1 MRGLCLP
8 ENLQS
13 EQLAVAAA
21 QPLETHVSV
30 QLRHRIGTLEI
41 DVDFKLTRPWTIL
54 FGPSG
59 SGKTTILRAI
69 AGLLRPDQG
78 RIVVTTMPMREQ
90 PLTLLDTDAGVF
102 LPAHQRR
109 IRLAAQQ
116 PCLFPHMK
124 VMENIWYGAPIALNR
139 HSGPRAIDGG
149 RTVLEDFELAH
160 TSGNLPHR
168 LSGGEAQRVNL
179 ARAVAATGS
188 RLLLFDEPFT
198 GMDARRRDRLLPLLQ
213 EKLAMRCTPVLS
225 VTHDVAEAFQLGAEV
240 IELADGRVIDQGP
253 VETVL
258 AGQQTELLRQLN
270 GAARTPA

>member
-78 RIVVTTMPMREQ
+78 RIVVTTMPMREV
-90 PLTLLDTDAGVF
+90 PLTLVDMDAGVF

-109 IRLAAQQ
+109 IRLAPQQ

-124 VMENIWYGAPIALNR
+124 VMENIWYGAPLALNR
-139 HSGPRAIDGG
+139 HSEPGGIDGMPG
-149 RTVLEDFELAH
+149 VLEDFELAH
-160 TSGNLPHR
+160 TSGSLPHR

-213 EKLAMRCTPVLS
+213 ETLAKRCTPVLS

-240 IELADGRVIDQGP
+240 IELAEGRVIDHGP
-253 VETVL
+253 VEVVL
-258 AGQQTELLRQLN
+258 AGQRAELLRQLN
-270 GAARTPA
+270 GAARSPA

>member
-1 MRGLCLP
+1 V
-8 ENLQS
+8 
-13 EQLAVAAA
+13 QLATVAA
-21 QPLETHVSV
+21 QPVETYVSV

-78 RIVVTTMPMREQ
+78 RIVITTTSTRER
-90 PLTLLDTDAGVF
+90 PLTLVDTSARVF
-102 LPAHQRR
+102 LPAHRRR
-109 IRLAAQQ
+109 IRFAAQQ

-124 VMENIWYGAPIALNR
+124 VMENVRYGAPVTLNR
-139 HSGPRAIDGG
+139 DSEPRAIDDV
-149 RTVLEDFELAH
+149 REVLGDFELAH
-160 TSGNLPHR
+160 AADSLPQR

-188 RLLLFDEPFT
+188 LLLLFDEPFS

-213 EKLAMRCTPVLS
+213 EKLAQRCTPVFS

-240 IELADGRVIDQGP
+240 IRIADGKIVEQGP
-253 VETVL
+253 VEVVL
-258 AGQQTELLRQLN
+258 AEERERLLSQLGN
-270 GAARTPA
+270 PTTQNRDVGHPI

>member
-1 MRGLCLP
+1 M
-8 ENLQS
+8 
-13 EQLAVAAA
+13 
-21 QPLETHVSV
+21 
-30 QLRHRIGTLEI
+30 I

-78 RIVVTTMPMREQ
+78 RIVVTTIPIPIGEKPQ
-90 PLTLLDTDAGVF
+90 TLADTGAGVF
-102 LPAHQRR
+102 VPAHQRS

-124 VMENIWYGAPIALNR
+124 AMENIWYGSPIALSR
-139 HSGPRAIDGG
+139 HSEPRAIDGG
-149 RTVLEDFELAH
+149 PDVLEDFELAH
-160 TSGNLPHR
+160 TSGSLPHR

-198 GMDARRRDRLLPLLQ
+198 GMDARRRDRLLPLLREQ
-213 EKLAMRCTPVLS
+213 LAKRRTPVLS

-240 IELADGRVIDQGP
+240 IELADGRVINQGP
-253 VETVL
+253 VEAVL
-258 AGQQTELLRQLN
+258 AGQRAELLRQLN
-270 GAARTPA
+270 GAARSPA

>member
-1 MRGLCLP
+1 MRGPCLP

-13 EQLAVAAA
+13 EQLAAATA
-21 QPLETHVSV
+21 QPSETHVSV

-78 RIVVTTMPMREQ
+78 RIVVTTMPMREL
-90 PLTLLDTDAGVF
+90 PLTLVDTDAGVF
-102 LPAHQRR
+102 VPAHQRH
-109 IRLAAQQ
+109 IRLAPQQ

-124 VMENIWYGAPIALNR
+124 VMENIWYGAPLALNR
-139 HSGPRAIDGG
+139 HSEPRAIDGG
-149 RTVLEDFELAH
+149 RDLLEDFELAH
-160 TSGNLPHR
+160 TSGSLPHR

-213 EKLAMRCTPVLS
+213 ETLAQRCTPVLS

-240 IELADGRVIDQGP
+240 IELAEGRVIDHGP
-253 VETVL
+253 VEVVL
-258 AGQQTELLRQLN
+258 AGQRAELLRQLN
-270 GAARTPA
+270 GAARSPA

>member
-1 MRGLCLP
+1 MRGPCLP

-13 EQLAVAAA
+13 EQLSAAAA
-21 QPLETHVSV
+21 QPVETHVSV
-30 QLRHRIGTLEI
+30 QLRHRFGTLEI

-78 RIVVTTMPMREQ
+78 RIVVTTMPMREV
-90 PLTLLDTDAGVF
+90 PLTLVDMDGVF

-109 IRLAAQQ
+109 IRLAPQQ

-124 VMENIWYGAPIALNR
+124 VMENIWYGAPLSLNR
-139 HSGPRAIDGG
+139 HSEPGGIDGMPG
-149 RTVLEDFELAH
+149 VLEDFELAH
-160 TSGNLPHR
+160 TSGSLPHR

-213 EKLAMRCTPVLS
+213 EQLAQRCTPVLS
-225 VTHDVAEAFQLGAEV
+225 VTHDVAEAFQLRAEV

-253 VETVL
+253 VEVVL
-258 AGQQTELLRQLN
+258 AGQRAELLRQLN
-270 GAARTPA
+270 GAARSPA

>member
-1 MRGLCLP
+1 LP

-213 EKLAMRCTPVLS
+213 ERLAKRCTPVLS

>member
-1 MRGLCLP
+1 MRGPCLP

-13 EQLAVAAA
+13 EQLAAAAA
-21 QPLETHVSV
+21 QPVETHVRV

-78 RIVVTTMPMREQ
+78 RIVVTTMPMHEQ
-90 PLTLLDTDAGVF
+90 PLTLVDTDAGVF
-102 LPAHQRR
+102 LPAHQRH
-109 IRLAAQQ
+109 IRLAPQQ

-124 VMENIWYGAPIALNR
+124 VMENIWYGAPLSLNR
-139 HSGPRAIDGG
+139 HSEPGGIDGMPG
-149 RTVLEDFELAH
+149 VLEDFELAH
-160 TSGNLPHR
+160 TSSSLPHR

-213 EKLAMRCTPVLS
+213 ETLAKRCTPVLS

-240 IELADGRVIDQGP
+240 IELAEGRVIDHGP
-253 VETVL
+253 VEVVL
-258 AGQQTELLRQLN
+258 AEQRAELLRQLN
-270 GAARTPA
+270 GAARSPA